1 MVQILLVLVTM
12 VGFGIQKHI
21 KNIFGVSQNDSKMF
35 SQRFWDIKDKMI
47 FWWKK
52 NFFKIFRVHK
62 KFENR
67 LMVQI
72 LLVLVTMVGFGIQ
85 KHIKN
90 IFGVSQNDSKMF
102 SQRFWDIKDK
112 IIFWWKKFFFKNFS
126 SPKKIQNSQDLHKI
140 TKKCQSR
147 QLWAVLERQIIIFWA
162 CKSSY
167 RVQEVKLDLRLAT
180 CVLKRNTLSWK

>member
-1 MVQILLVLVTM
+1 
-12 VGFGIQKHI
+12 
-21 KNIFGVSQNDSKMF
+21 
-35 SQRFWDIKDKMI
+35 
-47 FWWKK
+47 
-52 NFFKIFRVHK
+52 
-62 KFENR
+62 
-67 LMVQI
+67 MVQI

-180 CVLKRNTLSWK
+180 CVMKRNTSSWKYKKFTVWQIRVYLPGSGGSKYIIAPPRILKTDHTFNVFGRLGPSKYVKSIPKYYWSV